1 MGINEG
7 VYVKHSSYSIL
18 HTQGYISI
26 LKVLHDES
34 HIKYS
39 VKLPFYLSLMDAT
52 LRDYLLFLPPDMWNS
67 S

>member
-39 VKLPFYLSLMDAT
+39 VKLPFYLSLMDAET
-52 LRDYLLFLPPDMWNS
+52 LLMSF
-67 S
+67 